1 MQGGDIYTPYPQKK
15 FMETINDVLAK
26 RDTFSHVWELL
37 SPSPEFNNVEGSSRA
52 YWNALTLARQRQIY
66 YTLREQKRRGLPIK
80 ENPLFAI
87 QDCTP
92 VPTNYNG
99 RPGLNEIMKTTKM
112 VSAKYGEKYGVFTAQ
127 EAQIFE
133 LKEVKPL
140 NF

>member
-1 MQGGDIYTPYPQKK
+1 MESIDDTLKKRETYDFLLMDILYPIK
-15 FMETINDVLAK
+15 
-26 RDTFSHVWELL
+26 
-37 SPSPEFNNVEGSSRA
+37 PEFSSYIASARS